1 MYVLL
6 LRWNGFDDFGRV
18 AGDDGVGRHIFGD
31 YGCSGY
37 HCILADRHARQDSCP
52 GTHPS
57 ILTDTHGLADEYL
70 ALVEVVVIA
79 DELHVRR
86 NTRNSSILQTVN

>member
-18 AGDDGVGRHIFGD
+18 AAHDGVRRDIFGHD
-31 YGCSGY
+31 RCSGY
-37 HCILADRHARQDSCP
+37 HCVLADRHARQDSSPCADP
-52 GTHPS
+52 CV
-57 ILTDTHGLADEYL
+57 LTDTHGLADEYL